1 MALRTVEKLAQELAG
16 KRVLLRVDFNVPIQG
31 GRITDETRMNAALP
45 TIRYLLE
52 HGAAVIIMSHL
63 GRPTEEREARFS
75 LSQLRERLAQL
86 SGAAVAFCA
95 EAVGPKTE
103 AAAQSL
109 KPGEI
114 LLLENTRYYGKLETK
129 NDPDFAKKLASLAE
143 IYVNDA
149 FGSAHRAHASTE
161 GVAHYLPACAGF
173 LMAKECQFFSR
184 VLHRPEHPCVA
195 VIGGAKVS
203 SKISVLENLL
213 EVCDTFIIGGGMSY
227 TFSHVLGHSIGKS
240 LFEADYTHTA
250 RSFLDKAKAKG
261 VQVVLPLD
269 YQAAAEFDENAA
281 AQPVDGPNIPE
292 HLMGMDIGPKT
303 IALFE
308 NTLRDAKMV
317 IWNGPVGVFEWEQ
330 FSEGTASIAKMA
342 AKLNAIT
349 IIGGGDS
356 VAAVN
361 KFGLAAQMSHVSTG
375 GGASLE
381 YLEGKQLPGVQI
393 LG

>member
-1 MALRTVEKLAQELAG
+1 MAIRTIEELEFSQ
-16 KRVLLRVDFNVPIQG
+16 KRVLLRVDFNVPIQAG
-31 GRITDETRMNAALP
+31 KITDETRLRAALP

-52 HGAAVIIMSHL
+52 RGAALIIMSHL
-63 GRPTEEREARFS
+63 GRPTEAREAKFS
-75 LSQLRERLAQL
+75 LRQLCERLAQL
-86 SGAAVAFCA
+86 SGAAVAFC
-95 EAVGPKTE
+95 EETIGPKAE
-103 AAAQSL
+103 AAAKTL

-129 NDPDFAKKLASLAE
+129 NDPDFAAKLAALAE

-161 GVAHYLPACAGF
+161 GVAHCLPSCAGF

-184 VLHRPEHPCVA
+184 VLDNPEHPCVA

-227 TFSHVLGHSIGKS
+227 TFSHVLGHSIGTS
-240 LFEADYTHTA
+240 LFEADYTQTA

-261 VQVVLPLD
+261 VQVVLPVD
-269 YQAAAEFDENAA
+269 YQAAAEFAQNAD
-281 AQPVDGPNIPE
+281 AQLVDGPDIPE

-303 IALFE
+303 IQLFE

-330 FSEGTASIAKMA
+330 FSEGTASIAKMVARLA
-342 AKLNAIT
+342 ATT

-361 KFGLAAQMSHVSTG
+361 QFGLAEQMTHVSTG

-381 YLEGKQLPGVQI
+381 YLEGKQLPGVKI
-393 LG
+393 LEAQ

>member
-1 MALRTVEKLAQELAG
+1 MAIRTIEELEFSQ
-16 KRVLLRVDFNVPIQG
+16 KRVLLRVDFNVPIQAG
-31 GRITDETRMNAALP
+31 KITDETRLRAALP

-52 HGAAVIIMSHL
+52 RGAALIIISHL
-63 GRPTEEREARFS
+63 GRPTEAREAKFS
-75 LSQLRERLAQL
+75 LRQLRERLTQL
-86 SGAAVAFCA
+86 SGAAVAFC
-95 EAVGPKTE
+95 EQTIGPKAE
-103 AAAQSL
+103 AAAKTL
-109 KPGEI
+109 KSGEI

-129 NDPDFAKKLASLAE
+129 NDPDFAAKLAALAE

-161 GVAHYLPACAGF
+161 GVAHYLPSCAGF
-173 LMAKECQFFSR
+173 LMAKECQFFSW
-184 VLHRPEHPCVA
+184 VLDSPEHPCVA

-227 TFSHVLGHSIGKS
+227 TFSDVLGHSIGTS
-240 LFEADYTHTA
+240 LFEADYTQTA

-261 VQVVLPLD
+261 VKVVLPID
-269 YQAAAEFDENAA
+269 YQAAAEFDQNAEA
-281 AQPVDGPNIPE
+281 HWIDGPDIPE

-303 IALFE
+303 VALFE

-317 IWNGPVGVFEWEQ
+317 IWNGPVGVFEWKQ
-330 FSEGTASIAKMA
+330 FAEGTALIAKMV
-342 AKLNAIT
+342 AKLNATT

-361 KFGLAAQMSHVSTG
+361 QFGLAEQMTHVSTG

-381 YLEGKQLPGVQI
+381 YLEGKQLPGVKI
-393 LG
+393 LEAQ